1 MCRVCGEQHAGCGG
15 ASESIPVDERM
26 EVAVVSGPLKRYD
39 VTLPSGTVT
48 TMKLDQADAERYGVA
63 SGKKETEV
71 PDQPAEPTKT
81 ETPVKKR
88 AASNKSRT
96 AANKGADGGDD

>member
-1 MCRVCGEQHAGCGG
+1 MGG
-15 ASESIPVDERM
+15 A
-26 EVAVVSGPLKRYD
+26 LKKYE
-39 VTLPSGTVT
+39 VTLPGGRKT
-48 TMKLDQADAERYGVA
+48 TMKLNQADAERYGVA
-63 SGKKETEV
+63 SGKKETEI